1 MLTPRRDTAPPEC
14 GEVGFCAGL
23 LSNAKTG
30 PVIWSLFYEVISF
43 GGDGRIR
50 TAEWRFCK
58 PLP

>member
-1 MLTPRRDTAPPEC
+1 MAGDGLPELSGSAP
-14 GEVGFCAGL
+14 GLLSNL

-30 PVIWSLFYEVISF
+30 PEYRDLSYESINF